1 MKKKP
6 ARVGGLLERGESVTG
21 IKGLKERANAGEEM
35 TEAEWRQMLRKAENV
50 HSYVY
55 GKYMK
60 AARKER
66 KPIRVLL
73 EWVRYGNYP
82 AFLAGVVIERIIA
95 IVIAAFF

>member
-1 MKKKP
+1 MEEIKELQE
-6 ARVGGLLERGESVTG
+6 RV
-21 IKGLKERANAGEEM
+21 NAGDKL

-55 GKYMK
+55 GKYIK

-73 EWVRYGNYP
+73 EWARYGNYP

>member
-1 MKKKP
+1 M
-6 ARVGGLLERGESVTG
+6 VTG
-21 IKGLKERANAGEEM
+21 IKGLKERANAGEEL
-35 TEAEWRQMLRKAENV
+35 TEAEWRQILRKAENT

-55 GKYMK
+55 EKYMK

-66 KPIRVLL
+66 KPIRVLM
-73 EWVRYGNYP
+73 EWGRYGNYP